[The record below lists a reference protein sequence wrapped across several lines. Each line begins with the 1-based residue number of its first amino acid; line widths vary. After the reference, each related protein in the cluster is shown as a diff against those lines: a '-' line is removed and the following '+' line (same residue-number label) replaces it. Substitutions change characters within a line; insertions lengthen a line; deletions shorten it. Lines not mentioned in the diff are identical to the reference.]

1 MSDLYHYIGGD
12 LSLSATGDLQAAD
25 ATVMGQQRVLRRLLT
40 NSANLAKEISADYIW
55 HQDYGASLPR
65 EVGALADTARI
76 RAEVRSHIFKEAAV
90 SRSPEPE
97 ITVTPIPNGVAV
109 KIRYMDAVSKDW
121 VPLAFDI
128 NR

>member
-1 MSDLYHYIGGD
+1 MSDAYHWIGGD
-12 LSLSATGDLQAAD
+12 LNLSATGDLQAAD
-25 ATVMGQQRVLRRLLT
+25 STIMGQQRVLRRLLS
-40 NSANLAKEISADYIW
+40 NAANLAKEISADYIW

-65 EVGALADTARI
+65 EVGLLADIGRIKAEI
-76 RAEVRSHIFKEAAV
+76 RAHIFKEAAV
-90 SRSPEPE
+90 SRSPDPE